1 VVDVTEQAT
10 ETRVRIHTPTTLPDL
25 GGGLGALGLLTVL
38 LGAFLPM
45 LDFFI
50 VNVALPTIDR
60 SLSAGPAVLEMV
72 VAGYGIAYAV
82 LMVLG
87 GRLGDTI
94 GRRRLFAV
102 GTTLFALTSLACGLA
117 PTAWTLVAFR
127 AAQGASSALM
137 LPQVLATIQATTT
150 GQQRARALSYYG
162 ATGGISVVLGQIVG
176 GLLVSANLWGMGW
189 RSIFL
194 VNVPFAAAAALLS
207 LRAVPESRS
216 PRPAKVDVP
225 GTVLLALT
233 LLTLLVPLMEGRA
246 VGWPLWTWL
255 MLAVF
260 PFAAAA
266 FVAAERRAERAG
278 RTPLVPPS
286 LVAVPGMR
294 RGLALAVP
302 FFTGFGGFMF
312 VVAVALQQ
320 GLALG
325 PVAAGLAL
333 VPMAV
338 GFFGASLSAPRLI
351 VRHGSRVIS
360 SGGAIQAVGLVVL
373 ALSVLNTWPHTS
385 PLDLLPGMAIAGT
398 GQGFVMTPLFR
409 VVLAD
414 IPAERA
420 GVGSG
425 VLTTTQQS
433 SLALGVATLG
443 TLFVSLSGP
452 HALGMRDAIA
462 LVLGLQLAAALAVV
476 WLGTRLPR
484 TIR

>member
-1 VVDVTEQAT
+1 
-10 ETRVRIHTPTTLPDL
+10 
-25 GGGLGALGLLTVL
+25 
-38 LGAFLPM
+38 
-45 LDFFI
+45 
-50 VNVALPTIDR
+50 
-60 SLSAGPAVLEMV
+60 
-72 VAGYGIAYAV
+72 
-82 LMVLG
+82 
-87 GRLGDTI
+87 
-94 GRRRLFAV
+94 
-102 GTTLFALTSLACGLA
+102 
-117 PTAWTLVAFR
+117 
-127 AAQGASSALM
+127 
-137 LPQVLATIQATTT
+137 
-150 GQQRARALSYYG
+150 
-162 ATGGISVVLGQIVG
+162 
-176 GLLVSANLWGMGW
+176 
-189 RSIFL
+189 
-194 VNVPFAAAAALLS
+194 
-207 LRAVPESRS
+207 
-216 PRPAKVDVP
+216 
-225 GTVLLALT
+225 
-233 LLTLLVPLMEGRA
+233 
-246 VGWPLWTWL
+246 
-255 MLAVF
+255 
-260 PFAAAA
+260 
-266 FVAAERRAERAG
+266 
-278 RTPLVPPS
+278 
-286 LVAVPGMR
+286 MR